1 MLQGQL
7 VRHRTMWASSLRFAA
22 LALLPTSALGAQK
35 VFNLNIVNAKLSPDG
50 FVRDTVVPNG
60 TFPGPTFKLT
70 KGDSVVIHTHNQL
83 TSPDMRRSTSI
94 HWHGFFQ
101 ARTSGMDGPSFVN
114 QCPIA
119 PGTTFDYVFDTA
131 GQTGNYWYHSHLST
145 QYCDGLRGAF
155 VVYDPNDPLAHLYDV
170 DDGKSFIGQDI
181 DRLPDVLAPAGQNSF
196 FKTGIVPVQDSGL
209 INGKGRYAGG
219 PLGLALQVGYWTVAS
234 IAFCA
239 DHPCRFRVFSLSCRP
254 FMTLSFDNHTFD
266 VIELDGV
273 EHDPVPF
280 QTQISM
286 PVFVVAQRISI
297 VLNANQTVDNYWVRC
312 FQSPTG
318 GSPANNPNFQP
329 NLTLAI
335 LRYVGAPAVEPTTVN
350 TPGAKLDDGLM
361 HPIASE
367 GPGNLGS
374 GPADLAVTLNIAQP
388 NAPFFDI
395 NGIVRSI
402 FRLPCAVLM
411 LLGSRTS
418 LPPTDFLPS
427 EQVIILKPNAIID
440 ISIPGGGAHP
450 FHLHGHNFDVV
461 LQPNAVTPNYVNP
474 ARRDVQPINGGN
486 TTFRFF
492 SNNPGAWFLHCH
504 IDWHLEAGL
513 AVVFGESPAANIA
526 GPQSQIQTD
535 QWKALCPTYD
545 DLAPEFQ

>member
-1 MLQGQL
+1 
-7 VRHRTMWASSLRFAA
+7 MWASSLPFLA
-22 LALLPTSALGAQK
+22 LTLLPTGAFGAQK
-35 VFNLNIVNAKLSPDG
+35 VFNLNIVNAKLAPDG

-60 TFPGPTFKLT
+60 TFPGPTFKLN

-119 PGTTFDYVFDTA
+119 PSTTFDYVFDTA

-170 DDGKSFIGQDI
+170 DDDSTII
-181 DRLPDVLAPAGQNSF
+181 TLAEWYHVLAPAGQDSF

-209 INGKGRYAGG
+209 INGVGRYAGG
-219 PLGLALQVGYWTVAS
+219 PLVPYAVITVTQGLRY
-234 IAFCA
+234 
-239 DHPCRFRVFSLSCRP
+239 RFRVFSLSCRP

-280 QTQISM
+280 QNAD
-286 PVFVVAQRISI
+286 VYAAQRISV
-297 VLNANQTVDNYWVRC
+297 VLHANQTINNYWIRAP
-312 FQSPTG
+312 PTG

-395 NGIVRSI
+395 NGISY
-402 FRLPCAVLM
+402 LSP
-411 LLGSRTS
+411 S
-418 LPPTDFLPS
+418 LPVLLQLLSGASKPTDFLPS
-427 EQVIILKPNAIID
+427 EQIILLKPNSIID
-440 ISIPGGGAHP
+440 ISIPGAGAHP

-513 AVVFGESPAANIA
+513 AVVFGESPADNIA
-526 GPQSQIQTD
+526 GPQSQIQTAD
-535 QWKALCPTYD
+535 WKALCPTYD
-545 DLAPEFQ
+545 NLAPELQ

>member
-1 MLQGQL
+1 
-7 VRHRTMWASSLRFAA
+7 MWASSLRFAA
-22 LALLPTSALGAQK
+22 LALLPSSALGAQ
-35 VFNLNIVNAKLSPDG
+35 LSPDG

-101 ARTSGMDGPSFVN
+101 ARTSGMDGPSARSH
-114 QCPIA
+114 PA
-119 PGTTFDYVFDTA
+119 PPLTTFFDTA

-155 VVYDPNDPLAHLYDV
+155 VVYGQRFCSSSISDSTIITLAEWY
-170 DDGKSFIGQDI
+170 
-181 DRLPDVLAPAGQNSF
+181 RANSF

-209 INGKGRYAGG
+209 INGKGRYAWW
-219 PLGLALQVGYWTVAS
+219 PPC

-273 EHDPVPF
+273 EHDPVAVPK
-280 QTQISM
+280 TQIYM
-286 PVFVVAQRISI
+286 PVSQRISI
-297 VLNANQTVDNYWVRC
+297 VLNANQTVGNYW
-312 FQSPTG
+312 PTG
-318 GSPANNPNFQP
+318 GSAANKPELP
-329 NLTLAI
+329 TLR
-335 LRYVGAPAVEPTTVN
+335 LPSSVTWELPAVEPTTVN
-350 TPGAKLDDGLM
+350 IPGAKLDDGLM

-395 NGIVRSI
+395 NGISYL
-402 FRLPCAVLM
+402 F
-411 LLGSRTS
+411 SS
-418 LPPTDFLPS
+418 LPVLLQLLSGAAKPTDFLPS

-440 ISIPGGGAHP
+440 ISIPGGGDHP
-450 FHLHGHNFDVV
+450 FHCALPFFP
-461 LQPNAVTPNYVNP
+461 PNAVTPNYVNP

-492 SNNPGAWFLHCH
+492 SNNPGAWFLHC
-504 IDWHLEAGL
+504 
-513 AVVFGESPAANIA
+513 PAANIA

-545 DLAPEFQ
+545 NLAPEFQ

>member
-1 MLQGQL
+1 MRGGYKEHRFGFRVFLHSHHRML
-7 VRHRTMWASSLRFAA
+7 VPSLAA
-22 LALLPTSALGAQK
+22 FALLPNVFAAQQ
-35 VFNLNIVNAKLSPDG
+35 VFNLDIVNAKLSPDG

-60 TFPGPTFKLT
+60 TFPGPTFKLN
-70 KGDSVVIHTHNQL
+70 KGDSVVIHTHNKL
-83 TSPDMRRSTSI
+83 TDPDMRRSTSI

-119 PGTTFDYVFDTA
+119 PSTTFDYVFDTA

-145 QYCDGLRGAF
+145 QYCDGLR
-155 VVYDPNDPLAHLYDV
+155 DPDDPLKDLYT
-170 DDGKSFIGQDI
+170 II
-181 DRLPDVLAPAGQNSF
+181 TLAEWYHVLAPAGQNSF

-209 INGKGRYAGG
+209 INGVGRYAGG
-219 PLGLALQVGYWTVAS
+219 PLVPYAVISVTKGLRY
-234 IAFCA
+234 
-239 DHPCRFRVFSLSCRP
+239 RFRVFSLSCRP

-266 VIELDGV
+266 VMELDGV

-280 QTQISM
+280 QNAD
-286 PVFVVAQRISI
+286 VYAAQRISI
-297 VLNANQTVDNYWVRC
+297 ILHANQTVDNYWIRAP
-312 FQSPTG
+312 PTG
-318 GSPANNPNFQP
+318 GSAANNPNFQA

-350 TPGAKLDDGLM
+350 VPGAKLDDSLM
-361 HPIASE
+361 HPIASQ

-374 GPADLAVTLNIAQP
+374 APADFAVTLNIAQP

-395 NGIVRSI
+395 NGISY
-402 FRLPCAVLM
+402 LSP
-411 LLGSRTS
+411 S
-418 LPPTDFLPS
+418 LPVLLQLLSGASKPADFIPS
-427 EQVIILKPNAIID
+427 EQLILLPSNSIIE
-440 ISIPGGGAHP
+440 ISIPGTGAHP

-461 LQPNAVTPNYVNP
+461 LESNAVTPNYVNP
-474 ARRDVQPINGGN
+474 PRRDVVPINGGN

-526 GPQSQIQTD
+526 GPQSQIVQPD
-535 QWKALCPTYD
+535 WQALCPTYD
-545 DLAPEFQ
+545 ALAPEFQ

>member
-1 MLQGQL
+1 
-7 VRHRTMWASSLRFAA
+7 MWTSSLRLAA
-22 LALLPTSALGAQK
+22 PALLATSALGAQV
-35 VFNLNIVNAKLSPDG
+35 VFNLDIVNAKLSPDG

-60 TFPGPTFKLT
+60 TFPGPTFAVN
-70 KGDSVVIHTHNQL
+70 KGDSVVIHTHNKL

-119 PGTTFDYVFDTA
+119 PGATFDYVFDTA

-155 VVYDPNDPLAHLYDV
+155 VVYDSTIITLAEWYH
-170 DDGKSFIGQDI
+170 I
-181 DRLPDVLAPAGQNSF
+181 LAPAGQNSF

-209 INGKGRYAGG
+209 INGKGRYNTGDLVPYAVISVTQGKR
-219 PLGLALQVGYWTVAS
+219 Y
-234 IAFCA
+234 
-239 DHPCRFRVFSLSCRP
+239 RFRVFSLSCRP

-273 EHDPVPF
+273 EHDPMPF
-280 QTQISM
+280 QNADIYA
-286 PVFVVAQRISI
+286 AQRISI
-297 VLNANQTVDNYWVRC
+297 VLNANQTVDNYWIRAP
-312 FQSPTG
+312 PTG
-318 GSPANNPNFQP
+318 GNPINNPNF
-329 NLTLAI
+329 NASLTLAI
-335 LRYVGAPAVEPTTVN
+335 LRYVGAPDVEPTTVN
-350 TPGAKLDDGLM
+350 VPGAKLDDALM

-367 GPGNLGS
+367 GPETS
-374 GPADLAVTLNIAQP
+374 APAQP
-388 NAPFFDI
+388 TMPWCSTSPSRMHLVHLAI
-395 NGIVRSI
+395 AACT
-402 FRLPCAVLM
+402 LQ
-411 LLGSRTS
+411 LLSGASK
-418 LPPTDFLPS
+418 PTDFLPS
-427 EQVIILKPNAIID
+427 EQLFLLPPNSIID
-440 ISIPGGGAHP
+440 ITIPGGGAHP

-461 LQPNAVTPNYVNP
+461 LQPNALTPNYVNP

-513 AVVFGESPAANIA
+513 AIIFGESPSANIA
-526 GPQSQIQTD
+526 GPQSQIQTA
-535 QWKALCPTYD
+535 QWKELCPTYD

>member
-1 MLQGQL
+1 
-7 VRHRTMWASSLRFAA
+7 MWASLSLAA
-22 LALLPTSALGAQK
+22 LALLPTAFSAQ
-35 VFNLNIVNAKLSPDG
+35 VIFNLDIVNAKLAPDG
-50 FVRDTVVPNG
+50 FTRDTVVPNG
-60 TFPGPTFKLT
+60 TFPGPTFKLQ
-70 KGDSVVIHTHNQL
+70 KGDSVVIHTHNKL

-119 PGTTFDYVFDTA
+119 PSTTFDYVFDTA

-155 VVYDPNDPLAHLYDV
+155 VVYDPNDPLKSLYDV
-170 DDGKSFIGQDI
+170 DDGNPNSNLFRSLSDSTII
-181 DRLPDVLAPAGQNSF
+181 TLAEWYHVLAPAGQNSF

-219 PLGLALQVGYWTVAS
+219 PLVPYAVISVTKGLRY
-234 IAFCA
+234 
-239 DHPCRFRVFSLSCRP
+239 RFRVFSLSCRP

-280 QTQISM
+280 QNAD
-286 PVFVVAQRISI
+286 VYAAQRISI
-297 VLNANQTVDNYWVRC
+297 VLHANQTVGNYWIRAP
-312 FQSPTG
+312 PTG
-318 GSPANNPNFQP
+318 GSPANNPNFQA

-350 TPGAKLDDGLM
+350 VPGAKLDDSLM

-374 GPADLAVTLNIAQP
+374 GPADLAVVLNIAQP

-395 NGIVRSI
+395 NGISYQS
-402 FRLPCAVLM
+402 P
-411 LLGSRTS
+411 S
-418 LPPTDFLPS
+418 LPVLLQLLSGASKPQDFIPS
-427 EQVIILKPNAIID
+427 EQLILLQPNKIID
-440 ISIPGGGAHP
+440 ITIPGTGAHP

-461 LQPNAVTPNYVNP
+461 VESDPTGATRAPNYVNP
-474 ARRDVQPINGGN
+474 PRRDVVPINGGN

-513 AVVFGESPAANIA
+513 AVVFGESPADNIS
-526 GPQSQIQTD
+526 GPKSQIVQPD
-535 QWKALCPTYD
+535 WSQLCPTYD
-545 DLAPEFQ
+545 NLAPEFQ

>member
-1 MLQGQL
+1 
-7 VRHRTMWASSLRFAA
+7 
-22 LALLPTSALGAQK
+22 
-35 VFNLNIVNAKLSPDG
+35 
-50 FVRDTVVPNG
+50 
-60 TFPGPTFKLT
+60 
-70 KGDSVVIHTHNQL
+70 
-83 TSPDMRRSTSI
+83 MRRSTSI

-155 VVYDPNDPLAHLYDV
+155 VVYDPNDPLAHLYSSDN
-170 DDGKSFIGQDI
+170 II
-181 DRLPDVLAPAGQNSF
+181 LAEWYHVLAPAGQNSF

-209 INGKGRYAGG
+209 INGKGYFSRRAQVPYAVITVTKGLRY
-219 PLGLALQVGYWTVAS
+219 
-234 IAFCA
+234 
-239 DHPCRFRVFSLSCRP
+239 RFRVFSLSCRP

-280 QTQISM
+280 QNAD
-286 PVFVVAQRISI
+286 VYAAQRISI
-297 VLNANQTVDNYWVRC
+297 VLNANQTVGNYWIRAP
-312 FQSPTG
+312 PTG
-318 GSPANNPNFQP
+318 GNSTNNPHFQP

-335 LRYVGAPAVEPTTVN
+335 LRYVGAPEVEPTTVD

-367 GPGNLGS
+367 RPGKLGS
-374 GPADLAVTLNIAQP
+374 GPADLAVTLNIDQP

-395 NGIVRSI
+395 NGVSY
-402 FRLPCAVLM
+402 LSP
-411 LLGSRTS
+411 S
-418 LPPTDFLPS
+418 LPVLLQLLSGAAKPSDLLPS
-427 EQVIILKPNAIID
+427 EQVYAATCAFFVQLLDLSYLQDPVAPNSVID
-440 ISIPGGGAHP
+440 ITIPGGGNHP

-461 LQPNAVTPNYVNP
+461 LQPFSTTFNYINP

-492 SNNPGAWFLHCH
+492 SDNPGAWFLHCH

-513 AVVFGESPAANIA
+513 AVVFGESPSANIA
-526 GPQSQIQTD
+526 GPQSQIQTP

-545 DLAPEFQ
+545 NLAPEFQ